1 MKLFFCA
8 AFLAIANI
16 SSAQDV
22 MKTIGNET
30 CGCISDLKKT
40 GVEAT
45 DMQLGLCIIKAYNAH
60 KAELPKEKQV
70 AISDSEGFEVVATEI
85 GLAMADACP
94 DLVMS
99 FADGDDLA
107 ATAKPVH
114 SVSGTVTEIK
124 SEQFTTISVK
134 DANGRQHA
142 MLLLNYFASATLFTE
157 GKIRKGD
164 KVTVTYDEVE
174 LYDPKMKE
182 FRYYKVIAGLTK

>member
-8 AFLAIANI
+8 SLLAISSIA
-16 SSAQDV
+16 SAQDV

-30 CGCISDLKKT
+30 CGCISDLKKSGT
-40 GVEAT
+40 EAT

-70 AISDSEGFEVVATEI
+70 AISDAEGFESVATEI
-85 GLAMADACP
+85 GLAMADTCP
-94 DLVMS
+94 DLVMA
-99 FADGDDLA
+99 FADEDDVA
-107 ATAKPVH
+107 AAAKPVH
-114 SVSGTVTEIK
+114 SVSGTVTEVK

-142 MLLLNYFASATLFTE
+142 LLLLNYFGSATLFTE
-157 GKIRKGD
+157 GKIKKGD
-164 KVTVTYDEVE
+164 RITVTYNEVE
-174 LYDPKMKE
+174 LYDPKTKE